1 MKTKKIIFILLL
13 PLILEIVVSCCE
25 CIEPIYQKYT
35 NKALSINNLDNSGR
49 EPIVSTSTSI
59 IKTAYGIRIQLLGE
73 KIAGIE
79 RPNSIFIQ
87 SAFAF
92 TKCNCPPSYQF
103 LPKDSIT
110 TIKILSLNDFN
121 STHSANSEIS
131 DYFKVYKYYSFST
144 IQDYIRNTNPVL
156 NYESDLA
163 IKIDLLLMTAPT
175 INNQHKFRV
184 QITLSDGRVLEQD
197 TSIIEL
203 I

>member
-25 CIEPIYQKYT
+25 CVDPIFQNYT
-35 NKALSINNLDNSGR
+35 NKAISINNLDNSGK
-49 EPIVSTSTSI
+49 EPIVSASTAI
-59 IKTAYGIRIQLLGE
+59 IKTAYGIRIQLHRE
-73 KIAGIE
+73 KIACIE
-79 RPNSIFIQ
+79 GPNSIFIQ
-87 SAFAF
+87 SAFA
-92 TKCNCPPSYQF
+92 TSCDCPPPYQF

-121 STHSANSEIS
+121 SNHSANSEIS
-131 DYFKVYKYYSFST
+131 DYFKVFNHYSFST
-144 IQDYIRNTNPVL
+144 IQEYLKNTRSVL
-156 NYESDLA
+156 NYESEFE

-175 INNQHKFRV
+175 INNQQKFRV
-184 QITLSDGRVLEQD
+184 QITLSDGRILEQE

>member
-25 CIEPIYQKYT
+25 CIEPIFQNYT
-35 NKALSINNLDNSGR
+35 NKAITINNLDNSGR
-49 EPIVSTSTSI
+49 EPIVSASTSI
-59 IKTAYGIRIQLLGE
+59 LKTAYGIRIQLLGE
-73 KIAGIE
+73 KIACIE
-79 RPNSIFIQ
+79 RPISIFIQ
-87 SAFAF
+87 SAFA
-92 TKCNCPPSYQF
+92 TKCDCPPSYQF

-110 TIKILSLNDFN
+110 SIKILSLNDFN
-121 STHSANSEIS
+121 SNHSANSEIS

-144 IQDYIRNTNPVL
+144 IQDYLKNTPAVL

-175 INNQHKFRV
+175 IDNQHKFRV
-184 QITLSDGRVLEQD
+184 QITLSDGRILEQD